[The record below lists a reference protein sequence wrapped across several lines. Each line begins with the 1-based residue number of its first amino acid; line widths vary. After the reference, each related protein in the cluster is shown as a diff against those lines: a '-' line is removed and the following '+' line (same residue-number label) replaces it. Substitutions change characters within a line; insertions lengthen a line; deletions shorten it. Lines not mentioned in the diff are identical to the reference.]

1 MTEGEKKT
9 EMVNEVE
16 EMTIWVL
23 IERTQN
29 IVWFAK
35 PYAVLRVLRSR
46 REENLGPT
54 KIIAN

>member
-1 MTEGEKKT
+1 MRMRVTTDKMTEGEKKT

-46 REENLGPT
+46 KE
-54 KIIAN
+54 